1 MNSFFSL
8 HCQANMVWTEKR
20 KILNFSTSLVPFQNK
35 MRVLRT
41 LPFSYGLWSFSVLFD
56 PPYVAI
62 ELFMVKI
69 KIFEEMSGNELYLD
83 TV

>member
-1 MNSFFSL
+1 M
-8 HCQANMVWTEKR
+8 
-20 KILNFSTSLVPFQNK
+20 PFQNK